1 MGLSSTLVPD
11 LVSSA
16 AGMARQH
23 LFKAIT
29 AGLTIAA
36 ASTAQAQ
43 GDIFVCTDPDG
54 RKVYQNTG
62 TSRGCKR
69 LDVQP
74 LTTVPAP
81 KLPAGGAP
89 GPRAAAPA
97 VTPATFPRV
106 EADTQRVRDGER
118 RRILEDELKTE
129 EERLAKLR
137 TEFNNGQPERQG
149 DETRNFARYQE
160 RVVRMQEDIQRSEN
174 NILALRRE
182 LGMVRQ

>member
-1 MGLSSTLVPD
+1 
-11 LVSSA
+11 
-16 AGMARQH
+16 MARQH
-23 LFKAIT
+23 LLMAM
-29 AGLTIAA
+29 AVGLTIAA
-36 ASTAQAQ
+36 APAAHAQS
-43 GDIFVCTDPDG
+43 DIFVCTDADG

-74 LTTVPAP
+74 LTSVPAP
-81 KLPAGGAP
+81 KLPAGGAAAARP
-89 GPRAAAPA
+89 AAPA
-97 VTPATFPRV
+97 VTPANFPRV
-106 EADTQRVRDGER
+106 EADTQRVRDTER

-137 TEFNNGQPERQG
+137 IEFNNGTPERQG

-174 NILALRRE
+174 NVLALRRE